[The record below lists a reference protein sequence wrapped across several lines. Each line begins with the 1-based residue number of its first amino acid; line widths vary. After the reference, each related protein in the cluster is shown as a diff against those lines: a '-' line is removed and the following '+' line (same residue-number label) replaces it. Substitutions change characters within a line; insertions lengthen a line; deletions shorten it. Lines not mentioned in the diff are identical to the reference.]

1 MVLPLSARGEGRGGE
16 VVSGLTP
23 PLTPPR
29 LRGGK
34 FKPVVLTIAGFDPS
48 GGAGIIAD
56 IRTIESFGC
65 TAVAAITSVTFQNV
79 EKFFGAKHQSAES
92 VRAQIEA
99 IAGAFEIAA
108 VKIGMLPTAEVVREV
123 ARLIREND
131 LPAPVVDP
139 VMESTSGGKLM
150 EDDAFE
156 VFVTELLPLARVVT
170 PNIPEAE
177 KLAGMNI
184 RDEDD
189 MRQAAARIRE
199 LGARAVLI
207 KGGHLKQQRSEVRGQ
222 KSESTERE
230 AVDLLDD
237 DGQVTVFRSEWI
249 EAPNV
254 RGTGCMLS
262 SAIAASLA
270 NGSNLKEAVDPS
282 QSIRCGSNP
291 ECFVKLTTD
300 N

>member
-1 MVLPLSARGEGRGGE
+1 MTTREQ
-16 VVSGLTP
+16 T
-23 PLTPPR
+23 
-29 LRGGK
+29 
-34 FKPVVLTIAGFDPS
+34 KPVILTIAGFDPS

-65 TAVAAITSVTFQNV
+65 TAVAAITSVTFQNA
-79 EKFFGAKHQSAES
+79 EKFFGAKHESAES
-92 VRAQIEA
+92 VRSQVEA
-99 IAGAFEIAA
+99 IVGAFEIAA
-108 VKIGMLPTAEVVREV
+108 IKIGMLPTAEVVREV
-123 ARLIREND
+123 TRLIRKND
-131 LPAPVVDP
+131 LPAPVIDP
-139 VMESTSGGKLM
+139 VIESTSGGKLM

-156 VFVTELLPLARVVT
+156 VFATELLPLARIVT

-184 RDEDD
+184 RNDEE

-199 LGARAVLI
+199 LGVQAVLI
-207 KGGHLKQQRSEVRGQ
+207 KGGHLSQKSEVRSQ
-222 KSESTERE
+222 KSESVERE

-237 DGQVTVFRSEWI
+237 DGHVRVFRSEWI
-249 EAPNV
+249 KALNV

-270 NGSNLKEAVDPS
+270 NGSDLTEAVRAAKAFVVDR
-282 QSIRCGSNP
+282 IRRANL
-291 ECFVKLTTD
+291 ETE